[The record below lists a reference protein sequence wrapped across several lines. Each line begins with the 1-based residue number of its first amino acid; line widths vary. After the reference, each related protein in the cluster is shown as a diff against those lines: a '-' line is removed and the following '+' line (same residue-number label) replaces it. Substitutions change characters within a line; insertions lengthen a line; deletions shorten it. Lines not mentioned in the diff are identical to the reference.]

1 MRVLITGGMGFVG
14 GRLGD
19 YLSESGFDVVMGTRK
34 KYDKLLEWSPS
45 VSILQ
50 MEWDNISS
58 LESAVEHKQSPMEE
72 MMSICVY

>member
-34 KYDKLLEWSPS
+34 KYDSG
-45 VSILQ
+45 
-50 MEWDNISS
+50 
-58 LESAVEHKQSPMEE
+58 
-72 MMSICVY
+72 C